1 MCDPATEESEVVG
14 SIAAEVGGNI
24 TAQVVEAVGTVG
36 TGVDTVA
43 VAAGS
48 IRVVA
53 GSIAGAAAM

>member
-1 MCDPATEESEVVG
+1 MVG
-14 SIAAEVGGNI
+14 SIAAEAGGNI

>member
-1 MCDPATEESEVVG
+1 MCGLATGESEVVG
-14 SIAAEVGGNI
+14 SIAAEAGGNI
-24 TAQVVEAVGTVG
+24 AGVVEAVGTVG